1 MTINQALQDAAA
13 NLPVGWELQV
23 CVEKGAAWIH
33 LYDPDGESVNFDSS
47 PDRTLAEQIQDA
59 ICEAGTRAG
68 DADSAPET
76 FSAPQEQVECP
87 NCFGEGAIAM
97 STGYER
103 RICELCQG
111 SGKTLV
117 RRCARCKA
125 LLHVLNTSDT
135 CSDCSL

>member
-1 MTINQALQDAAA
+1 MAQVTEDVCRRIIEDTERGYSTGLTQ
-13 NLPVGWELQV
+13 WERCQLAWAWLKLNGHEV
-23 CVEKGAAWIH
+23 PEHISSYYPKGRPAQ
-33 LYDPDGESVNFDSS
+33 ETS
-47 PDRTLAEQIQDA
+47 
-59 ICEAGTRAG
+59 
-68 DADSAPET
+68 SAPK
-76 FSAPQEQVECP
+76 EQVECP

-117 RRCARCKA
+117 RRCARCKV
-125 LLHVLNTSDT
+125 LLHILNTSDT